1 MTTATSSAVVAPIA
15 MIFAVN
21 DDLVSRALD
30 GLTPQELWQAPTE
43 RNNAMLW
50 IAGHVVQTRAT
61 VLKLLGEDVDT
72 GWGNLFERGAT
83 VGAADRY
90 PSRESIDHMRR
101 EVGPRLLA
109 KLASLDE
116 EYLAS
121 PATMAVPG
129 VKTVADQ
136 LGFFALHD
144 TYHVGQLA
152 YIRKALG
159 YPGLAG

>member
-15 MIFAVN
+15 MIFAFN
-21 DDLVSRALD
+21 DDLVSHALD
-30 GLTPQELWQAPTE
+30 GLTPQELWHAPTE
-43 RNNAMLW
+43 QNNAMLW
-50 IAGHVVQTRAT
+50 
-61 VLKLLGEDVDT
+61 
-72 GWGNLFERGAT
+72 
-83 VGAADRY
+83 
-90 PSRESIDHMRR
+90 
-101 EVGPRLLA
+101 LA

-116 EYLAS
+116 KYLAS
-121 PATMAVPG
+121 PATMALPG
-129 VKTVADQ
+129 VRTIADQ

>member
-1 MTTATSSAVVAPIA
+1 MTTATSNAVVAPLA

-30 GLTPQELWQAPTE
+30 GLTPQELWHAPTE
-43 RNNAMLW
+43 NNNAMLW
-50 IAGHVVQTRAT
+50 IAGHVVETRAT
-61 VLKLLGEDVDT
+61 VLKLLGEAVDT
-72 GWGNLFERGAT
+72 GWGKLFERGAT
-83 VGAADRY
+83 LRAADEY
-90 PSRESIDHMRR
+90 PSRESVESMRR

-116 EYLAS
+116 SYLAS
-121 PATMAVPG
+121 PATMALPG
-129 VKTVADQ
+129 VTTMADQ

-144 TYHVGQLA
+144 TYHVGQMA

-159 YPGLAG
+159 YPGLVG

>member
-1 MTTATSSAVVAPIA
+1 

-30 GLTPQELWQAPTE
+30 GLTSEQLWRAPTE
-43 RNNAMLW
+43 HNNAMLW

-61 VLKLLGEDVDT
+61 ILRLLGEAVDT
-72 GWGNLFERGAT
+72 GWGALFERGAV
-83 VGAADRY
+83 VGTADDY
-90 PSRESIDHMRR
+90 PSRESIEHVQR

-121 PATMAVPG
+121 PATMALPG
-129 VKTVADQ
+129 VRTMADQ

-159 YPGLAG
+159 YPALVG